1 MEQEKQK
8 ISNGVNTQEQS
19 TKKEYRELK
28 RQEKL
33 EEKEVAT
40 QKRRFKKIAS
50 WGLGGSLIIAVLGGL
65 IWYAIIRSPAPES
78 DIVSRS
84 AFHWH
89 PELTIYIKGEKLEIP
104 ENIGIGAVHQPIH
117 THDDSNQGIIHME
130 FQGLARKQ
138 DVTLGQFFKNWGKDM
153 RSFGANMKMTVNG
166 EENTEYENYIMRD
179 KDKIEL
185 WFD

>member
-1 MEQEKQK
+1 MDPQ
-8 ISNGVNTQEQS
+8 IPL
-19 TKKEYRELK
+19 TKKERKELK

-33 EEKEVAT
+33 EVKETVSKQRHA
-40 QKRRFKKIAS
+40 KKILQWIGWSA
-50 WGLGGSLIIAVLGGL
+50 LGVAIVGGL
-65 IWYAIIRSPAPES
+65 VWLVASQPETPES
-78 DIVSRS
+78 EIVSRS
-84 AFHWH
+84 GFHWH
-89 PELTIYIKGEKLEIP
+89 PELTIYIKGEKMEIP

-117 THDDSNQGIIHME
+117 THDDSDLGVVHME

-166 EENTEYENYIMRD
+166 KESTEYENYVMRD

-185 WFD
+185 RFD